1 MFRSKKKNK
10 NNIVG
15 TPAINAANPII
26 KIKEVTDSF
35 ILDQNNLV
43 KEAEKQC
50 TPIINGDKIINDK
63 EFIYK
68 YTARKYKMKNDTVEN
83 MLNRNREIKDLIKGA
98 NPQGKT
104 KEVVAAYEYRKL
116 QNGDDS
122 GVVNAPKHNSPNVKD
137 IRLSP
142 DDASKRDLVFKIDI
156 GDDKLI
162 LAPGGQVKTG
172 EAKYIA
178 DSLCEMAKKKSY
190 GKTAIL
196 DAKFVNNDGTPRI
209 GEDAFTP
216 QQARKIK
223 EAGIRLRGVK
233 DLDKRG
239 EALLENLKKAE
250 LDGLNPVE
258 REQLIKLRND
268 IAKAY
273 SGKAVAGRMLGGAAI
288 AFATAAVISMI
299 IQYNTNKKIEVRPL
313 LESSGKAAG
322 TGVLGVLF
330 DAGLYKFAIKKGKA
344 PEVAK
349 IFAQEGVTSGFC
361 LIAAVAD
368 IANEVKSAYN
378 GDISIL
384 DSIAGS
390 SLKTAID
397 LLPIVLMPLGF
408 AGVPISMGTQIGGR
422 WILSK
427 LRNFDTKIKE
437 EIAEDFMIIRDIEE
451 REANIKEMSEDMDKI
466 FKEIGLS
473 Y

>member
-1 MFRSKKKNK
+1 MFRRKKKNK
-10 NNIVG
+10 NNFIG

-26 KIKEVTDSF
+26 KIKEVTDPF

-43 KEAEKQC
+43 KEVEKQC
-50 TPIINGDKIINDK
+50 APILNGDRIINGKKFVN
-63 EFIYK
+63 K
-68 YTARKYKMKNDTVEN
+68 YTARKYKMKNDTVDN
-83 MLNRNREIKDLIKGA
+83 MLNKNREIKDFIKGA
-98 NPQGKT
+98 NPQGKI
-104 KEVVAAYEYRKL
+104 KEVVVAYEYRNL

-142 DDASKRDLVFKIDI
+142 DDASKRDLIFKIDI

-178 DSLCEMAKKKSY
+178 DSLCEMAKKESY

-216 QQARKIK
+216 EQARKIK
-223 EAGIRLRGVK
+223 KAGIRLRGVK

-250 LDGLNPVE
+250 LDGLNTVE

-273 SGKAVAGRMLGGAAI
+273 GGKAVAGRMLGGAAI

-322 TGVLGVLF
+322 TGMLGVLF
-330 DAGLYKFAIKKGKA
+330 DAGLYKVGIKMGKSS
-344 PEVAK
+344 EVAK

-368 IANEVKSAYN
+368 IANEVKSAYD

-408 AGVPISMGTQIGGR
+408 VGVPIAMGTQIGGR
-422 WILSK
+422 WVISK
-427 LRNFDTKIKE
+427 LRKFDT
-437 EIAEDFMIIRDIEE
+437 EIQQNIIEDFMIIKGIEE
-451 REANIKEMSEDMDKI
+451 REANIKKMSEDMDKI
-466 FKEIGLS
+466 FKELDLA